1 MKRYRTF
8 TVIGLMAALL
18 LSSCSQEELG
28 EQGMALP
35 EGEYPLQIG
44 SVTLTAEVS
53 EQPWTRVAESTDG
66 MSSVWKDRDKIGK
79 TKD

>member
-1 MKRYRTF
+1 MKKKQNLF
-8 TVIGLMAALL
+8 VGLVAALL

-28 EQGMALP
+28 EQGMALL

-53 EQPWTRVAESTDG
+53 EQSWTRVSENPTDG
-66 MSSVWKDRDKIGK
+66 MSSV
-79 TKD
+79 